1 MTSEERGRILHRFG
15 LPTLEQIKQLKPFF
29 VRSGFGVSEVLLQVS
44 FSFGAIELI
53 NTCHVCWLNPVA
65 TLVVLNG

>member
-1 MTSEERGRILHRFG
+1 
-15 LPTLEQIKQLKPFF
+15 
-29 VRSGFGVSEVLLQVS
+29 VSEVLLQVS